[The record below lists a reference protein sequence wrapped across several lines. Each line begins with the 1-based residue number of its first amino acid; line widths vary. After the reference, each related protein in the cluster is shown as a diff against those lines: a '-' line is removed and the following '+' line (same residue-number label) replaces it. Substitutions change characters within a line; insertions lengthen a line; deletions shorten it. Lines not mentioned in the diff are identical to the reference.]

1 MTDGRGA
8 DAALEAVGN
17 PSALDLAIH
26 AVRPGAIVSIAGYHT
41 KESYP
46 FPIQLAYR
54 KNLTV
59 RIGRCNAGKYM
70 RQLLPVVLQKQIPLR
85 DIITHVLPLNDGVA
99 AYDIFANRR
108 ENAIKVLLKP

>member
-1 MTDGRGA
+1 
-8 DAALEAVGN
+8 
-17 PSALDLAIH
+17 
-26 AVRPGAIVSIAGYHT
+26 GYHT
-41 KESYP
+41 KESYA

-70 RQLLPVVLQKQIPLR
+70 RQLLPVILQNQIPLR
-85 DIITHVLPLNDGVA
+85 EIITHVLPLNDGVA

-108 ENAIKVLLKP
+108 DNAIKVLLKP